1 VNAVANLSLFV
12 DCPRFNQNHIR
23 SVYVYMMTRL
33 QISPEIV
40 DMIRAFRLP
49 IAEAVSE
56 VNCIL
61 IEILELG
68 VTTQ

>member
-1 VNAVANLSLFV
+1 
-12 DCPRFNQNHIR
+12 
-23 SVYVYMMTRL
+23 VYMMTRL